1 MRTDPRRLLAML
13 AVAVTLGG
21 CATTPVKPWQR
32 ARLAQWD
39 MRLDPDPMA
48 KAMAQHA
55 HFSKEGTAGDIGAAG
70 GGCGC
75 N

>member
-1 MRTDPRRLLAML
+1 
-13 AVAVTLGG
+13 
-21 CATTPVKPWQR
+21 VKPWQR